1 MIHLTPMVADTAS
14 LTEGIQLA
22 LAPVFLLTA
31 VANLVSALTQ
41 RLSRVV
47 DRSRFL
53 QDKLLVPD
61 ASALPQKSGFET
73 ELGQLA
79 TRGWLINASMVFV
92 VICGVMIGLTVL
104 ELFLAETSGD
114 RLQLSRIV
122 VSTFVSGI
130 GSFLIALVLLLV
142 EVLVASYSIRWK
154 HQPTR

>member
-1 MIHLTPMVADTAS
+1 MDTAS

-53 QDKLLVPD
+53 QDRLLDIDSYTV
-61 ASALPQKSGFET
+61 SQQSGFET
-73 ELGQLA
+73 ELRHLA
-79 TRGWLINASMVFV
+79 TRGWLINISMVFV

-104 ELFLAETSGD
+104 GLFLAETSGGK
-114 RLQLSRIV
+114 LQINRV
-122 VSTFVSGI
+122 VLTSFVSGI
-130 GSFLIALVLLLV
+130 GSFVLALVILLA
-142 EVLVASYSIRWK
+142 EVLVASYSIHWK
-154 HQPTR
+154 QPH

>member
-1 MIHLTPMVADTAS
+1 MIADTTS

-53 QDKLLVPD
+53 QDKLLNPD
-61 ASALPQKSGFET
+61 DYALSQKTGFET

-104 ELFLAETSGD
+104 ELFLAETSGS

-122 VSTFVSGI
+122 VGTFVSGI

-154 HQPTR
+154 HQPLR

>member
-1 MIHLTPMVADTAS
+1 MIADTAS

-53 QDKLLVPD
+53 QDSLLNPN
-61 ASALPQKSGFET
+61 AYALSQKTGFET

-104 ELFLAETSGD
+104 ELFLTETTGA

-122 VSTFVSGI
+122 IGTFVSGI

-154 HQPTR
+154 HQPLR

>member
-1 MIHLTPMVADTAS
+1 MDTTL

-53 QDKLLVPD
+53 QDKLQEVD
-61 ASALPQKSGFET
+61 GYTVSQQNAFET
-73 ELGQLA
+73 ELRQLA
-79 TRGWLINASMVFV
+79 TRGWLINLSMAFV

-104 ELFLAETSGD
+104 ELFLAETSGGK
-114 RLQLSRIV
+114 LQLNRIV
-122 VSTFVSGI
+122 LSTFVSGI
-130 GSFLIALVLLLV
+130 GSFVLALVLLLT
-142 EVLVASYSIRWK
+142 EVMVASYSIRWK
-154 HQPTR
+154 HPTH

>member
-1 MIHLTPMVADTAS
+1 MVADTAS

>member
-1 MIHLTPMVADTAS
+1 MDTVS

-53 QDKLLVPD
+53 QDKLQEVD
-61 ASALPQKSGFET
+61 RFTVSQQAAYET
-73 ELGQLA
+73 ELRQLA
-79 TRGWLINASMVFV
+79 TRGRLINVSMVFV

-104 ELFLAETSGD
+104 GLFLTETGGGK
-114 RLQLSRIV
+114 LQLNHAV
-122 VSTFVSGI
+122 LNAFVGGI
-130 GSFLIALVLLLV
+130 GSFVLALVLLLT

-154 HQPTR
+154 QHPH

>member
-1 MIHLTPMVADTAS
+1 MDTAL

-53 QDKLLVPD
+53 QDRLQEVD
-61 ASALPQKSGFET
+61 GYTVSQQTALES
-73 ELGQLA
+73 ELRQLA
-79 TRGWLINASMVFV
+79 TRGWLINISMAFV

-104 ELFLAETSGD
+104 ELFLAETSGGK
-114 RLQLSRIV
+114 LQLNRV
-122 VSTFVSGI
+122 VLSTFVSGI
-130 GSFLIALVLLLV
+130 GSFVFALVMLLT

-154 HQPTR
+154 HHPR

>member
-1 MIHLTPMVADTAS
+1 MSIDTAS

-53 QDKLLVPD
+53 QDKLLNPD
-61 ASALPQKSGFET
+61 PHTISQQAGFET

-79 TRGWLINASMVFV
+79 ARGWLINASMVFV
-92 VICGVMIGLTVL
+92 VMCGVAIGMTVL
-104 ELFLAETSGD
+104 ELFLAETSGG
-114 RLQLSRIV
+114 RLQLSRV
-122 VSTFVSGI
+122 VVGTFVSGI
-130 GSFLIALVLLLV
+130 GSFLVALVLLLV
-142 EVLVASYSIRWK
+142 EVLVASYSIRWR
-154 HQPTR
+154 HQPR

>member
-1 MIHLTPMVADTAS
+1 MIMDTVS

-53 QDKLLVPD
+53 QDRLQDGEGYTV
-61 ASALPQKSGFET
+61 SQQSGFET
-73 ELGQLA
+73 ELRHLA
-79 TRGWLINASMVFV
+79 TRGWLINISMAFV
-92 VICGVMIGLTVL
+92 AICGVMIGLTVL
-104 ELFLAETSGD
+104 ELFLAETSGGK
-114 RLQLSRIV
+114 LQINRIV
-122 VSTFVSGI
+122 LSSFVSGI
-130 GSFLIALVLLLV
+130 GSFVLALVLLLA

-154 HQPTR
+154 HPH